1 MNRRTV
7 FVFVA
12 VALAAATVARSG
24 HELPVYPSYY
34 PHEIEVRSVTPEDA
48 ARLLADGKMQAFI
61 GGSPQFA
68 GDPPRTVRS
77 VESLGSFI
85 VLRVNATSRW
95 AGSDAAAC
103 AAVQTVIRDL
113 ATKRVD
119 VIVHPYPVTPFHGD
133 FLRHADRAD
142 AARDRFLVGSPDANA
157 PAITELK
164 VKAVG
169 ALARRLFSADQYTE
183 GADWDV
189 AVEDVSAA
197 DLAFRATVS
206 SNGWLGPSW
215 FKAGWFQASLLLG
228 APADVQRLKD
238 AAYESPVERINLERS
253 LVAALVAGC
262 RAVVA
267 GYTVQR
273 DYFNTEF
280 TGGIENIAF
289 DSIEGF
295 SSPMFIRTVK
305 LKDFP
310 WNGWLTLGVDGPA
323 AAAWNPIAGLTDR
336 FGRLVWYALGDSAL
350 IPSPGSADWI
360 LNRITDVEPKP
371 KR

>member
-1 MNRRTV
+1 MNRRTL
-7 FVFVA
+7 FVLVA
-12 VALAAATVARSG
+12 IVLTAATVARSG

-34 PHEIEVRSVTPEDA
+34 PHEIEIRSVTPDEA

-61 GGSPQFA
+61 GSLPQFA
-68 GDPPRTVRS
+68 GDPPRTVRT
-77 VESLGSFI
+77 VASLGSFI
-85 VLRVNATSRW
+85 IVRVNSASRW
-95 AGSDAAAC
+95 AGSNAAAC

-133 FLRHADRAD
+133 FLQHADRAD
-142 AARDRFLVGSPDANA
+142 AAWNRFLMGAPDAGA
-157 PAITELK
+157 PAISELK
-164 VKAVG
+164 VKAIG
-169 ALARRLFSADQYTE
+169 ALAPKLFHADLYTE

-215 FKAGWFQASLLLG
+215 FKTGWFQASLLFG
-228 APADVQRLKD
+228 APTDLQRLKD
-238 AAYESPVERINLERS
+238 AAYENTVERLNLERS
-253 LVAALVAGC
+253 MVAELIAGC

-273 DYFNTEF
+273 EYFNTEF
-280 TGGIENIAF
+280 TGGIENIAY
-289 DSIEGF
+289 DSIEGL
-295 SSPMFIRTVK
+295 SSPMFVRTVK
-305 LKDFP
+305 LRDFP

-323 AAAWNPIAGLTDR
+323 AAAWNPIAGFTDR
-336 FGRLVWYALGDSAL
+336 FGRLVWYALGDPAL